1 MRPEFIEVLNRLG
14 AKEREA
20 LFSILATAEAVTQ
33 EAKTGQ
39 VVKKDE
45 IAKKEKRLRT
55 EYLNHVRQ
63 EWRFFTRMYGGE
75 DVVWAD
81 EGLVEILL
89 DKIQKDPDKKEYQL
103 TGTIFATKN
112 KERVP
117 EEK

>member
-14 AKEREA
+14 VKEREA
-20 LFSILATAEAVTQ
+20 LFSILTTAEAVTQ

-63 EWRFFTRMYGGE
+63 EWKFFTTMYGGE
-75 DVVWAD
+75 DAVWPD

-89 DKIQKDPDKKEYQL
+89 DKLQKDPDKEQYQL
-103 TGTIFATKN
+103 TGTIFAKRLKN
-112 KERVP
+112 DK
-117 EEK
+117 K